1 MGKRVLMVGWHPTAT
16 AIDYSKWPDLTP
28 EKLLAKLNADKDK
41 IAATG
46 HDVTLAFIH
55 TAESAAGDLQ
65 SILEQDDFDIVM
77 IGAGVRRVDD
87 HFLVFERLVN
97 VVHEHAPK
105 ARIAFN
111 TRPEDSAEA
120 IERWA

>member
-1 MGKRVLMVGWHPTAT
+1 MVGWHPTAV
-16 AIDYSKWPDLTP
+16 AIDYSKWPGLTP
-28 EKLLAKLNADKDK
+28 EKLLAGLNADKEK
-41 IAATG
+41 VAANG

-77 IGAGVRRVDD
+77 IGAGVRRVDE

-97 VVHEHAPK
+97 VAHEFAPK
-105 ARIAFN
+105 AKIAFN
-111 TRPEDSAEA
+111 TRPDDSAEA
-120 IERWA
+120 VDRWI